1 MRVRQLIRDFV
12 VVVLAAWTI
21 LVTSVRR
28 LVRGPK
34 HPAWSFRFEL
44 TVEVV
49 RATMKLGHER
59 MSIALRRKQPV
70 MPIPARIARRL
81 RIERQ
86 SLAGVRTE
94 VITPLSWE
102 AGDPTYVHYHGG
114 AYSMCSPATHRS
126 MLTRIAL
133 AAGARVVAP
142 DYRKAPEH
150 PFPAP
155 VDDGYAVYRHLLDE
169 GVDAGTLVVGGDSAG
184 GGMALAVMQR
194 ARAEGLPMPRAA
206 VLLSPWVDLTAT
218 AGATIDSNHH
228 LDYLSGPMLVSA
240 IGDYLGE
247 QDPAHPEAS
256 PIYADLSGL
265 PPLLIHSGGGEIFL
279 DQNVRLA
286 ERARAA
292 GVQVVHEVT
301 DGMVHVFQLV
311 GPVQAAR
318 TAIRAI
324 GSYVRTNVA
333 PPAS

>member
-1 MRVRQLIRDFV
+1 MRVRQLIRDFA

-21 LVTSVRR
+21 FVTGVRR

-70 MPIPARIARRL
+70 LPMPARIARRV
-81 RIERQ
+81 RIERETL
-86 SLAGVRTE
+86 SGVGTE
-94 VITPLSWE
+94 IITPLQWE
-102 AGDPTYVHYHGG
+102 PGDPTYLHYHGG
-114 AYSMCSPATHRS
+114 AYSMCSPATHRL
-126 MLTRIAL
+126 MLARIAL
-133 AAGARVVAP
+133 AAGARVVVP
-142 DYRKAPEH
+142 NYRKAPEH
-150 PFPAP
+150 PFPVP
-155 VDDGYAVYRHLLDE
+155 VDDGHAVYRHLLEE
-169 GVDAGTLVVGGDSAG
+169 GVGPDTLVVGGDSAG

-194 ARAEGLPMPRAA
+194 ARREGLAMPRAA

-240 IGDYLGE
+240 IGDYLGD

-256 PIYADLSGL
+256 PIYADLRGL
-265 PPLLIHSGGGEIFL
+265 PPLLIHTGGGEIFL
-279 DQNVRLA
+279 DQNMRLA
-286 ERARAA
+286 DRARAA
-292 GVQVVHEVT
+292 GVQVVHEVS

-324 GSYVRTNVA
+324 GNYVRASVA
-333 PPAS
+333 PPAP